1 MLVQLKNAQARG
13 YAEAVLP
20 FSKIKFEI
28 AQILKNK
35 NFVSEVEKRKK
46 KTKKTEFDTLAI
58 GLKYENG
65 IGVINDIKL
74 VSKPSRRMYAGKGDL
89 KPIKSG
95 YGIAVISTSKGIMAG
110 DDAKKAGIGGEIL
123 FEIW

>member
-1 MLVQLKNAQARG
+1 M
-13 YAEAVLP
+13 
-20 FSKIKFEI
+20 
-28 AQILKNK
+28 
-35 NFVSEVEKRKK
+35 
-46 KTKKTEFDTLAI
+46 AI

-65 IGVINDIKL
+65 AGAINDIKMI
-74 VSKPSRRMYAGKGDL
+74 SKPSRRMYVGKGEL